1 MSNLVLIDLEK
12 DDLEIYENNCFY
24 INFNKGKIKTINSKN
39 ISFSQLKN
47 FDKKS
52 RLDLAKSLKKK
63 IKFLNEDFFQEL
75 ELFNLRNDKIF
86 LISKIMNFIKLKYF
100 LKDKKFKTIK
110 LITDDHSSVKALKSL
125 NSKIIIHYKK
135 KKKKNFNFVLF
146 KISKFY
152 VKALFLIIYIK
163 LKKNLI
169 PKVKNEVCMTIYPN
183 FFLKEEDNFYKRKN
197 TSLLNFLIT
206 DETHLNH
213 SFLEL
218 IFTYNKISKSNTII
232 VEQFINILDVITCY
246 FKTVFK
252 LISLRKN
259 DMYLKVNNLNLNDFY
274 LNNFYTSF
282 INRSKLE
289 IYNKAIPKIIKRFN
303 ISTFNLYLF
312 EYSFGFYL
320 IKKFKQNHVYVKG
333 YQHGIFSNK
342 LFWFDLIYN
351 KTRYHPNEVVS
362 SNKYSDK
369 HYRKILG
376 KDIKIKLNKKKISNL
391 LEGMKNIKR
400 NSSRNIL
407 ILPGTHDIEDLYIYV
422 KDQILN
428 NDKFVYFFK
437 LHPKNK
443 FSFKETN
450 KIKII
455 KNIKNINYKKIIV
468 SSTSTLV
475 YDFKEKKI
483 LVEIF
488 SPDYKTSCY

>member
-12 DDLEIYENNCFY
+12 DDFKIYEDNCFY
-24 INFNKGKIKTINSKN
+24 INLNKGKINITNSKN
-39 ISFSQLKN
+39 ISFSELKN
-47 FDKKS
+47 FEKKS

-63 IKFLNEDFFQEL
+63 IKTFNDDFFQEL

-86 LISKIMNFIKLKYF
+86 SISKIINFIKLNYF
-100 LKDKKFKTIK
+100 LKGKKFKTIK
-110 LITDDHSSVKALKSL
+110 LITDDDSSIKILKSL
-125 NSKIIIHYKK
+125 NSKTIINYKK
-135 KKKKNFNFVLF
+135 KKKSFNFVFF

-183 FFLKEEDNFYKRKN
+183 FFLKEKDIFYKKKN
-197 TSLLNFLIT
+197 ISLLNFLIT

-218 IFTYNKISKSNTII
+218 IFTYNKISKANTII

-259 DMYLKVNNLNLNDFY
+259 DMHLEVNNLNLNDFY
-274 LNNFYTSF
+274 IKNFYTSF

-303 ISTFNLYLF
+303 ISIFNLYLF

-351 KTRYHPNEVVS
+351 KKKYHPNEVIS
-362 SNKYSDK
+362 SNKYSDNQ
-369 HYRKILG
+369 YRKIFG
-376 KDIKIKLNKKKISNL
+376 KDVKIKLNKKKISSL
-391 LEGMKNIKR
+391 LEGMKNITK

-407 ILPGTHDIEDLYIYV
+407 ILPGTHDVEDLYIYV
-422 KDQILN
+422 KDQLLN

-443 FSFKETN
+443 FSFKETS

-455 KNIKNINYKKIIV
+455 KNIRNINYKKIIV

-475 YDFKEKKI
+475 YDFKEKNI
-483 LVEIF
+483 LVEVF
-488 SPDYKTSCY
+488 APDYKTSCY